1 MQIQGEIISIS
12 DEKKAKYY
20 TKKEM
25 IIENSFDSVKV
36 EFRGKK
42 MLERVKDYV
51 PGKVV
56 HIAFRSTIN
65 TDSQGRAFQNNVVMA
80 IKILK

>member
-12 DEKKAKYY
+12 DEIKAKNY

-25 IIENSFDSVKV
+25 IIENSFDTVKV

-42 MLERVKDYV
+42 MLERIKDYV
-51 PGKVV
+51 PGEIV

-65 TDSQGRAFQNNVVMA
+65 NDINGRAFQNNVGMA
-80 IKILK
+80 IKVLK

>member
-12 DEKKAKYY
+12 DEIKAKNY

-25 IIENSFDSVKV
+25 IIENSFDTVKV

-42 MLERVKDYV
+42 MLERIRDCV
-51 PGKVV
+51 PGKIV

-65 TDSQGRAFQNNVVMA
+65 TDSQGRSFQNNVVMA
-80 IKILK
+80 IKVLK